1 MAFPDSIRAR
11 WLHGQSEMGARI
23 QEHAWHRSALGPV
36 TRWPMNLRAATDLMV
51 DIALPT
57 LILAGADGV
66 VLYNDAFVP
75 FLGALHPALLG
86 TALSTARPETA
97 ARFHAL
103 AMAIRDGAPQVTD
116 DNWLG
121 LPEEPDTR
129 AASQLACAPLRDLKG
144 EVIGIWAQML
154 GSGPR
159 QREEPPAEGAALPSS
174 LSAAGLAAWV
184 WSPSAQELHLTDG
197 ARVALGLLL
206 HEPASLY
213 SAHFD
218 FVHPLDQAARSAA
231 IEQALTRGEPYRS
244 EFRIVRPCDQQI
256 AWLEERGQTITDPG
270 TGHRLL
276 SAVIWE
282 TSELKHLPARREEPS
297 KEQQRYAAALDIDTV
312 GIAFFRKEGV
322 ITEANDT
329 YRALHGID
337 KMDVLAGQ
345 VRWGDGTAREWLT
358 LQRRSMYE
366 YEATGRV
373 QPHEKECV
381 RPNGERWW
389 GLFSAKRL
397 SGGEGVGYVIDVSS
411 RMVME
416 HELKD
421 SERRTRTLMEGIP
434 QIVWR
439 ANEGGQWTW
448 TSPQWTELTGQP
460 QTQSVGLG
468 WLDMVH
474 PDDRAEA
481 HAICDRASWEQAFE
495 ANYRLWHIGEGR
507 YRTFKTRATPVR
519 DDVGRILEWLG
530 TSTDVEDF
538 QQLHARLRVLVA
550 ELQHRTRNLLALVRS
565 IAAETI
571 GHVAEDPRKQYA
583 AFSERL
589 AALSRA
595 QSLVTRAEAEY
606 VDLESLLRAELAA
619 MRNTEGSLVELQGP
633 KVALPPAHAQTLA
646 LVTHELATN
655 AVKYGALGKEDG
667 ELRISWRT
675 ERSDASGSTLHLLWR
690 ESGVSL
696 PHDGPV
702 RRGFGRELI
711 EEALQF
717 SLDAQTDLQ
726 FGVDGVVC
734 SITLPLSH
742 LHPAST

>member
-1 MAFPDSIRAR
+1 MGIRVR
-11 WLHGQSEMGARI
+11 EY
-23 QEHAWHRSALGPV
+23 AWHRSALGPL
-36 TRWPMNLRAATDLMV
+36 TRWPTNLRTATDLMLDV
-51 DIALPT
+51 ALPT
-57 LILAGADGV
+57 LILAGGDGV
-66 VLYNDAFVP
+66 VLYNDAFIP
-75 FLGALHPALLG
+75 FLGPLHPTLLG

-103 AMAIRDGAPQVTD
+103 AMAIRDGAPLITD

-121 LPEEPDTR
+121 LPEEPDMR
-129 AASQLACAPLRDLKG
+129 AASQLACAPLRGLKG

-154 GSGPR
+154 ASGAR
-159 QREEPPAEGAALPSS
+159 HREWPADEDTALPS

-184 WSPSAQELHLTDG
+184 WNPSAGELHLTDG
-197 ARVALGLLL
+197 ARDALGLLP
-206 HEPASLY
+206 HEPHSLH
-213 SAHFD
+213 SAYFD
-218 FVHPLDQAARSAA
+218 FVHPLDQSGRSAA
-231 IEQALTRGEPYRS
+231 IGQALTRGETYRS
-244 EFRIVRPCDQQI
+244 EFRIVRPCDQQM
-256 AWLEERGQTITDPG
+256 AWLEERGQIITDPA
-270 TGHRLL
+270 TGHRIL
-276 SAVIWE
+276 STVIWE
-282 TSELKHLPARREEPS
+282 TSDRKRLPARGEKPS

-312 GIAFFRKEGV
+312 GIAFFRAEGV

-329 YRALHGID
+329 FCALHGVD

-366 YEATGRV
+366 YAATGRV

-397 SGGEGVGYVIDVSS
+397 SAEEGVGYVIDVSS

-421 SERRTRTLMEGIP
+421 SERRTRALMEGIP

-439 ANEGGQWTW
+439 ANERGQWTW

-460 QTQSVGLG
+460 QSQSAELG

-481 HAICDRASWEQAFE
+481 RAICDRASWQQAFE
-495 ANYRLWHIGEGR
+495 ANYRLWHIGENR

-519 DDVGRILEWLG
+519 DDAGRIHEWLG
-530 TSTDVEDF
+530 TSTDVEDL

-571 GHVAEDPRKQYA
+571 GHVAEDPRTQYA

-595 QSLVTRAEAEY
+595 QSLVTRADAEY

-633 KVALPPAHAQTLA
+633 KVALPPSHAQTLA

-655 AVKYGALGKEDG
+655 AVKYGALGKQAG
-667 ELRISWRT
+667 ELRISWRM
-675 ERSDASGSTLHLLWR
+675 EPGEAPGGTLHLLWR

-696 PHDGPV
+696 PQDGPV

-726 FGVDGVVC
+726 FGADGVVC
-734 SITLPLSH
+734 SIILPLSQ
-742 LHPAST
+742 LHPAA